1 MLSTALL
8 ILALTPGLSDPIMRD
23 GFDANL
29 CPSGRQTRANISFQ
43 GFTLTNVDVTE
54 WVNIWGR
61 ASSFDSP
68 IPWPGV
74 ASSMPIILNFGET
87 TYMSLHF
94 HVPIDSPPNRFGW
107 LTHTEYNYG
116 QDLTAAISTECGDFN
131 PPSSVCHSETV
142 SGQNLVP
149 WRVAA
154 TGGFCLLTPNA
165 DYYLNL
171 KITDPD
177 QPSSTCDASSPSC
190 AIGTANNFY

>member
-1 MLSTALL
+1 MLSAALL
-8 ILALTPGLSDPIMRD
+8 ILAMTPGVTDPIMRD
-23 GFDANL
+23 GFDADL
-29 CPSGRQTRANISFQ
+29 CPSGRQTRANIALS
-43 GFTLTNVDVTE
+43 GFTEANVDVTQ
-54 WVNIWGR
+54 WANVWGR
-61 ASSFDSP
+61 STIFDPP

-74 ASSMPIILNFGET
+74 STSMPIILNFGET
-87 TYMSLHF
+87 SYLALAF

-131 PPSSVCHSETV
+131 PPSSRCHSETV

-154 TGGFCLLTPNA
+154 TGGFCLLTPDT
-165 DYYLNL
+165 DYFLNL
-171 KITDPD
+171 KITDPY
-177 QPSSTCDASSPSC
+177 QPSPTCDPSSPSC